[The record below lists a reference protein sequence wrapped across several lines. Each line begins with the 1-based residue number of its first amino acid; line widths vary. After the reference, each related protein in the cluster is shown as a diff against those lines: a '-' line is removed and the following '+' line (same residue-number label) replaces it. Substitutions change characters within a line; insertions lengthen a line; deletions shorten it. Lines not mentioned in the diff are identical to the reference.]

1 MFRRLK
7 LKVSQKMQDDVDY
20 VIAQNYQPSPST
32 WVGEVYFLLSDSW
45 APAFADC

>member
-7 LKVSQKMQDDVDY
+7 LKVSQKMQDVDY

-32 WVGEVYFLLSDSW
+32 WVGKVYFLLSDSW